1 MDGTQFEE
9 FLAVLF
15 VHLGYRVQHV
25 GMSHDFGA
33 DLVLTSS
40 RKRIVVQAKR
50 YSGNVGI
57 GAVQEALGAVQY
69 YHGTRGMVVASSG
82 FTESARELAARS
94 GIELWDRQ
102 RLAAAMARIVTR
114 GREVGRKPAC
124 INHEECAMK
133 IATWNVN
140 SVRARLPVVQKWWQ
154 ESQVDVL
161 AMQETK
167 TGDET
172 FPVAEFEALG
182 YQVAMSG
189 QKTYNGVAIASRL
202 PISRVVKGWAGNDL
216 SRILAVDVGDVT
228 PVSYTHLR
236 AHET

>member
-1 MDGTQFEE
+1 MPDIQRILGALQQRTAEWASRTVTAVWNAFLPFIPSLVATAALLVLIAVAGIVIRMRRDQVFHGATLSSIDAMDGTQFEE

-69 YHGTRGMVVASSG
+69 YRGTRGMVVASSG

-94 GIELWDRQ
+94 GVELWDRQ

-124 INHEECAMK
+124 IKHEE
-133 IATWNVN
+133 
-140 SVRARLPVVQKWWQ
+140 
-154 ESQVDVL
+154 
-161 AMQETK
+161 
-167 TGDET
+167 
-172 FPVAEFEALG
+172 
-182 YQVAMSG
+182 
-189 QKTYNGVAIASRL
+189 
-202 PISRVVKGWAGNDL
+202 
-216 SRILAVDVGDVT
+216 
-228 PVSYTHLR
+228 
-236 AHET
+236 

>member
-1 MDGTQFEE
+1 
-9 FLAVLF
+9 
-15 VHLGYRVQHV
+15 
-25 GMSHDFGA
+25 MSHDFGA

-124 INHEECAMK
+124 IKHEE
-133 IATWNVN
+133 
-140 SVRARLPVVQKWWQ
+140 
-154 ESQVDVL
+154 
-161 AMQETK
+161 
-167 TGDET
+167 
-172 FPVAEFEALG
+172 
-182 YQVAMSG
+182 
-189 QKTYNGVAIASRL
+189 
-202 PISRVVKGWAGNDL
+202 
-216 SRILAVDVGDVT
+216 
-228 PVSYTHLR
+228 
-236 AHET
+236 

>member
-1 MDGTQFEE
+1 LPDIQRILGALQQRTAEWASRTVSAGWNAFLPFVPSLVATAALLVLIAVAGIVIRMRRDQVFHGATLSSIDAMDGTQFEE

-69 YHGTRGMVVASSG
+69 YRGTRGMVVASSG
-82 FTESARELAARS
+82 FTESARELAAKS
-94 GIELWDRQ
+94 GVELWDRQ

-124 INHEECAMK
+124 IKHEE
-133 IATWNVN
+133 
-140 SVRARLPVVQKWWQ
+140 
-154 ESQVDVL
+154 
-161 AMQETK
+161 
-167 TGDET
+167 
-172 FPVAEFEALG
+172 
-182 YQVAMSG
+182 
-189 QKTYNGVAIASRL
+189 
-202 PISRVVKGWAGNDL
+202 
-216 SRILAVDVGDVT
+216 
-228 PVSYTHLR
+228 
-236 AHET
+236 

>member
-1 MDGTQFEE
+1 LPDIQRILGALQQRTAEWASRTVSAGWNAFLPFVPSLVATAALLVLIAVAGIVIRMRRDQVFHGATLSSIDAMDGTQFEE

-69 YHGTRGMVVASSG
+69 YRGTRGMVVASSG

-94 GIELWDRQ
+94 GVELWDRQ

-124 INHEECAMK
+124 IKHEE
-133 IATWNVN
+133 
-140 SVRARLPVVQKWWQ
+140 
-154 ESQVDVL
+154 
-161 AMQETK
+161 
-167 TGDET
+167 
-172 FPVAEFEALG
+172 
-182 YQVAMSG
+182 
-189 QKTYNGVAIASRL
+189 
-202 PISRVVKGWAGNDL
+202 
-216 SRILAVDVGDVT
+216 
-228 PVSYTHLR
+228 
-236 AHET
+236 

>member
-1 MDGTQFEE
+1 MPDVQGVLDALQQRTAEWASRTVTAGWNAFLPFVPSLVATAALLVLIAVAGIVIRIHRDRVFHGATLRSIDAMNGTQFEE

-40 RKRIVVQAKR
+40 RKLIVVQAKR

-124 INHEECAMK
+124 IKHEE
-133 IATWNVN
+133 
-140 SVRARLPVVQKWWQ
+140 
-154 ESQVDVL
+154 
-161 AMQETK
+161 
-167 TGDET
+167 
-172 FPVAEFEALG
+172 
-182 YQVAMSG
+182 
-189 QKTYNGVAIASRL
+189 
-202 PISRVVKGWAGNDL
+202 
-216 SRILAVDVGDVT
+216 
-228 PVSYTHLR
+228 
-236 AHET
+236 